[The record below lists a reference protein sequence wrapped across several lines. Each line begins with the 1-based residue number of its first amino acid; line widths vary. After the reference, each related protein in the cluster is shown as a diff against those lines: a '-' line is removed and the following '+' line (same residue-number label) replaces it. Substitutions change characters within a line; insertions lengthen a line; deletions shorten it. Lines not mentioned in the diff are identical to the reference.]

1 MFVDLQFYGISA
13 PSGGAMTVRFAS
25 GLFRLWVVLS
35 VLWFLGAGAYIVA
48 SYQNLPPH
56 VMKSGQ
62 LMFDDLIPAYEHC
75 WDYRTSDGRLVI
87 AGISASKR
95 WCK

>member
-1 MFVDLQFYGISA
+1 
-13 PSGGAMTVRFAS
+13 MTVRFAS